1 MTQEKHKDIYLK
13 HAALNLAQAIHD
25 LEYFDDLPE
34 ETKEVAAK
42 ERAKSL
48 VQNLFFMTVDPSRH
62 HSDEELKQFSKKKI
76 KDIFAIGLTPGKGL
90 LEIAQYSS
98 LRQLNEEDLDKEII
112 SLSKQK
118 GIKGDLPPQVFGKN
132 TKYVKIFRDA
142 FDAELKKLKI
152 PTSNI
157 ILTLLKMIDKMYVK
171 EITYKKNQY
180 HLRTLIESLVDG
192 EIGIEKKEPFDIEKL
207 SSSSMSPQEKEKYAQ
222 KTLPFLNKGSARSVF
237 ALDDITVLK
246 VARNRAGLAQNKAE
260 AGLSSN
266 PRGGNFVV
274 KVYEHAPDFSWLKS
288 EKVIPLT
295 SSDQFEAL
303 AGIPFDIYVN
313 LIGKW
318 IDSPESNEG
327 KFLGSMINKLETN
340 LKSNP
345 RYLRDRKLSL
355 ETKIQLDDLKR
366 SWKSPFIK
374 AMMGLVNR
382 ELKVGDVARIETSS
396 GSSPSTT
403 IGHYGETPDGR
414 VVLLDYGFTHAVGDQ
429 HYNSQGR
436 IRTVGSDNEDE

>member
-1 MTQEKHKDIYLK
+1 MTQEKNKDTYLK

-34 ETKEVAAK
+34 ETKENAAK

-76 KDIFAIGLTPGKGL
+76 KDIFTIGLTPGKGL

-98 LRQLNEEDLDKEII
+98 LRQLNEEDLDKEIASI
-112 SLSKQK
+112 SKQK
-118 GIKGDLPPQVFGKN
+118 GIKDDVPPEVFGKN
-132 TKYVKIFRDA
+132 TKYVKVFRDA

-171 EITYKKNQY
+171 EIAYKKNRY
-180 HLRTLIESLVDG
+180 RLRTLIESLVDG
-192 EIGIEKKEPFDIEKL
+192 EIDKKEPFDIEKL
-207 SSSSMSPQEKEKYAQ
+207 SSSSMTPQEKEKYAQ
-222 KTLPFLNKGSARSVF
+222 KTLPFLNKGSSRSVF
-237 ALDDITVLK
+237 ALDDTSVLK

-260 AGLSSN
+260 AGLSGN
-266 PRGGNFVV
+266 PRGGNFVA
-274 KVYEHAPDFSWLKS
+274 KVYAHAPDFSWLKS
-288 EKVIPLT
+288 EKVVPLT
-295 SSDQFEAL
+295 SSVQFEGL
-303 AGIPFDIYVN
+303 VGIPFDIYVN

-355 ETKIQLDDLKR
+355 EAKIQLDDLKR

-382 ELKVGDVARIETSS
+382 ELKVGDVARIETS

-414 VVLLDYGFTHAVGDQ
+414 IVLLDYGFTHAVGDQ

-436 IRTVGSDNEDE
+436 IRTVGSDEEDE

>member
-34 ETKEVAAK
+34 ESKETAAK

-62 HSDEELKQFSKKKI
+62 HSDAELKQFSKKKI
-76 KDIFAIGLTPGKGL
+76 KDIFTIGLTPGKGL

-98 LRQLNEEDLDKEII
+98 LRQLNEEDLDKEIASI
-112 SLSKQK
+112 SKQK
-118 GIKGDLPPQVFGKN
+118 GAKDDLPPEVFGKN

-152 PTSNI
+152 PVSSI
-157 ILTLLKMIDKMYVK
+157 ILTLLKLIDKMYVK
-171 EITYKKNQY
+171 EIAQKKSQY
-180 HLRTLIESLVDG
+180 RLRTLIESLVDG
-192 EIGIEKKEPFDIEKL
+192 EINLQQPFDIEKL
-207 SSSSMSPQEKEKYAQ
+207 SNPSLTPQEKEEYA
-222 KTLPFLNKGSARSVF
+222 KATLDFLDKGSSRSVF
-237 ALDDITVLK
+237 SLDDRMVLK

-260 AGLSSN
+260 AELSGKA
-266 PRGGNFVV
+266 RGGDFVA
-274 KVYEHAPDFSWLKS
+274 KVFDHAPDFSWLKS
-288 EKVIPLT
+288 EKVEPLT
-295 SSDQFEAL
+295 SPEQFEAL
-303 AGIPFDIYVN
+303 VGIPFDVYVN

-327 KFLGSMINKLETN
+327 KFLGSIINRLETN
-340 LKSNP
+340 LKTNP
-345 RYLRDRKLSL
+345 RYLRDRKMSL
-355 ETKIQLDDLKR
+355 EAKIQLDDFKR
-366 SWKSPFIK
+366 AWKSPFIK

-382 ELKVGDVARIETSS
+382 ELKVGDVARMDNSSS
-396 GSSPSTT
+396 GTPSTT
-403 IGHYGETPDGR
+403 IGHYGRTPDNGI
-414 VVLLDYGFTHAVGDQ
+414 VLLDYGFTHAVGDQ

-436 IRTVGSDNEDE
+436 IQTNVPQEE